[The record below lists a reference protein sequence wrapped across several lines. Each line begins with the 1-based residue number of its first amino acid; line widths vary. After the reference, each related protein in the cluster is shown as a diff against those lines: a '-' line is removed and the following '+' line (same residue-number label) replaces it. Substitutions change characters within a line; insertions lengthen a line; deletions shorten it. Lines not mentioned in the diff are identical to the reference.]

1 MDEAI
6 AINEDARLRFLKL
19 GLLVLAAISAT
30 AIIPATR
37 LPEYRPHEIPDPS
50 RTDD

>member
-1 MDEAI
+1 MGCI
-6 AINEDARLRFLKL
+6 SFRFLPL

-37 LPEYRPHEIPDPS
+37 LPNYRPHEIPDPS
-50 RTDD
+50 GEDD